1 MMQTHVATRIEV
13 IIETPAARAV
23 TRLLDSLGVKGYTVI
38 PVLGGRGESGAWS
51 REGEVGLAGGMVMVV
66 VVVGSNRKDEIVAPL
81 FSLLKRQMG
90 LMTLSECEVVRPEK
104 I

>member
-1 MMQTHVATRIEV
+1 MQTHAATRIEV
-13 IIETPAARAV
+13 IIESPAARAV

-38 PVLGGRGESGAWS
+38 PVLGGRGESGDWT
-51 REGEVGLAGGMVMVV
+51 RDGEIGLAGGMVMVV
-66 VVVGSNRKDEIVAPL
+66 VVVGSSRKDEIIEPL

-90 LMTLSECEVVRPEK
+90 LMTLSDCEVVRPEK